1 MIISFLIFYS
11 YHLLNDWKNNKDL
24 PSVTELLISDKND
37 QDFNFTE
44 ISYENNPY
52 LNTTIVNNPS
62 PIVFFVG
69 YFGTNE

>member
-1 MIISFLIFYS
+1 M
-11 YHLLNDWKNNKDL
+11 